1 MKHIKLFEDF
11 LTEAVAAEVSINFI
25 YSELI
30 GLIEKNKNTE
40 LMNQNLSPTENKGDS
55 FVINVR
61 GDIKIKGEE
70 EGWKATIEGTTK
82 EEGIEV
88 RVTKGVAG
96 ATASFEKNPIYVVF
110 NYDGSVF
117 YDRFKRDLDV
127 PPKKFKTY
135 LRPILKHILDEYKYI
150 FKNF

>member
-1 MKHIKLFEDF
+1 MKHVKLFEGF
-11 LTEAVAAEVSINFI
+11 LNEAAAEVSIDFI

-40 LMNQNLSPTENKGDS
+40 LMSQDLSPTENKGDS
-55 FVINVR
+55 FVINLR

-70 EGWKATIEGTTK
+70 EDWSATIEGTAK

-88 RVTKGVAG
+88 RVTRGVAG
-96 ATASFEKNPIYVVF
+96 ATDSFKKNPIFVVF

-117 YDRFKRDLDV
+117 YDRFKRDLEV
-127 PPKKFKTY
+127 SPKKFKTY
-135 LRPILKHILDEYKYI
+135 LRPILKRIMDEYKYI